1 MSGVI
6 HWAIALVSTYFA
18 WRMRKRNIGM
28 AIMSMCIG
36 GLAGL
41 SMGDIVVE
49 GRKIGGFAEFL
60 KVSITGG
67 LPSLVTS
74 IVAWLFMLGFV
85 VGLVLTVV
93 IYRREAREADNKRI
107 AVVELRGLVDTSDTP
122 LISAIPSRFV
132 GRREDCRIDLRSMVS
147 SKSLDVPAALREM
160 ENLPR
165 NLRQRRADT
174 ARADV
179 QVVAGGV
186 MQVPLLFYA
195 GMLLDDEG
203 RVTLMDWD
211 RIKEQWRELTDV
223 DSGVRF
229 QVDYLDSVQPND
241 EVVLA
246 VSASYKAE
254 LADIAATFPG
264 PPMVHLYRPNPRVNA
279 LWSEDEQ
286 GALTQQFLD
295 VLSDLQN
302 RGVTLVHLILAAP
315 ASLSIRFGRA
325 YDARN
330 MPPLRCYH
338 WEKGQTTP
346 YPWSVQMPLTLG
358 ASAIQL
364 PTESQI
370 AKA

>member
-6 HWAIALVSTYFA
+6 HWAIALVSAYFA
-18 WRMRKRNIGM
+18 WRMRKRNIGLT
-28 AIMSMCIG
+28 IMSMCVG

-49 GRKIGGFAEFL
+49 GRQIGGLAEFL

-67 LPSLVTS
+67 LPSLLTS
-74 IVAWLFMLGFV
+74 IIAWLLMLGFV

-93 IYRREAREADNKRI
+93 IYRKEAREADTKRI

-122 LISAIPSRFV
+122 LISAVPARFV
-132 GRREDCRIDLRSMVS
+132 GRREDCRVELRGMVS
-147 SKSLDVPAALREM
+147 SSSLNVTAALQEL
-160 ENLPR
+160 EHLPR

-195 GMLLDDEG
+195 GVLLDDEG

-211 RIKEQWRELTDV
+211 RTKEQWRELTDV
-223 DSGVRF
+223 DSGSRF
-229 QVDYLDSVQPND
+229 QLDGLDSVQSNG

-246 VSASYKAE
+246 VSASYVAE
-254 LADIAATFPG
+254 LADIVATFPNL
-264 PPMVHLYRPNPRVNA
+264 PLVHLYRLNPSVNS

-286 GALTQQFLD
+286 AALTQQFLD
-295 VLSDLQN
+295 VLSALQN
-302 RGVTLVHLILAAP
+302 RGVTQVHLVLAAP

-330 MPPLRCYH
+330 MPPLRCYQ

-358 ASAIQL
+358 ALAKYL
-364 PTESQI
+364 PTESQT